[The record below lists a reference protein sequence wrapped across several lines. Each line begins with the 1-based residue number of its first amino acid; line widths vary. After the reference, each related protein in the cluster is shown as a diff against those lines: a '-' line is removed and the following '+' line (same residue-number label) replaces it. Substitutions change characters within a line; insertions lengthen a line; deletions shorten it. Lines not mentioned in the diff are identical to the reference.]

1 MSADISVLVCS
12 FLEKEQVARIASH
25 PGVEVRYR
33 PDLLPQP
40 RYPCDHHGPAPALT
54 AAERAEWAALLR
66 QADVCF
72 DFDWEQPAEMP
83 ARAPRV
89 QWLQAT
95 SSGIGQF
102 MGRTGLAGWDAVVTT
117 AAGIHAQP
125 LSEWALTGILYF
137 VKDVP
142 DLRARQAAHRWER
155 LAMGGLAGRRALV
168 VGLGHVGRGVAA
180 ALGGL
185 GVEVWGVRREA
196 GAGGAGGAAPVA
208 GVTRTGTTADLQELL
223 RSCDIM
229 ALACPLTPE
238 TFRLI
243 GAAELAALGPDGIL
257 VNISRGAVVDESA
270 LIDAL
275 RQRTIRG
282 AVLDVA
288 EAEPLAADSPLWDL
302 GNVLISPHSAS
313 TLATEN
319 TVLTD
324 LFLRN
329 LALFQAG
336 KPLINRYD
344 PVRGY

>member
-1 MSADISVLVCS
+1 
-12 FLEKEQVARIASH
+12 
-25 PGVEVRYR
+25 
-33 PDLLPQP
+33 
-40 RYPCDHHGPAPALT
+40 
-54 AAERAEWAALLR
+54 
-66 QADVCF
+66 
-72 DFDWEQPAEMP
+72 
-83 ARAPRV
+83 
-89 QWLQAT
+89 
-95 SSGIGQF
+95 
-102 MGRTGLAGWDAVVTT
+102 
-117 AAGIHAQP
+117 
-125 LSEWALTGILYF
+125 
-137 VKDVP
+137 
-142 DLRARQAAHRWER
+142 
-155 LAMGGLAGRRALV
+155 MGGLAPRRALV
-168 VGLGHVGRGVAA
+168 VGLGHVGRAVAA

-196 GAGGAGGAAPVA
+196 STSPAV
-208 GVTRTGTTADLQELL
+208 GVTRTGTSGDLQEML

-229 ALACPLTPE
+229 VLTCPLTPE

-270 LIDAL
+270 MIDAL
-275 RQRTIRG
+275 RERTIRG

-288 EAEPLAADSPLWDL
+288 EVEPLAADSPLWDL
-302 GNVLISPHSAS
+302 RNVLISPHSAS

-319 TVLTD
+319 RVLVD

>member
-1 MSADISVLVCS
+1 MNAETKVLVCS
-12 FLEKEQVARIASH
+12 FLEKEQVARIAAH
-25 PGVEVRYR
+25 PGVEVCYR
-33 PDLLPQP
+33 PDLLPRP
-40 RYPCDHHGPAPALT
+40 RYPCDHHGPAPDLT
-54 AAERAEWAALLR
+54 AAQRAEWATLLSE
-66 QADVCF
+66 ADVCF
-72 DFDWEQPAEMP
+72 DFDWEEPAEMP

-89 QWLQAT
+89 RWLQAT

-102 MGRTGLAGWDAVVTT
+102 MGRSGLAGWDAVVTT

-125 LSEWALTGILYF
+125 LTEWALTGILYF

-142 DLRARQAAHRWER
+142 DLEARQAAHRWER
-155 LAMGGLAGRRALV
+155 MAMAGLAGRRALV
-168 VGLGHVGRGVAA
+168 VGLGHVGRAVAT
-180 ALGGL
+180 ALGAL
-185 GVEVWGVRREA
+185 GAEVWGMRREA
-196 GAGGAGGAAPVA
+196 GISQVA
-208 GVTRTGTTADLQELL
+208 GISRTGTAAELQELL

-229 ALACPLTPE
+229 VLATPLTPE

-257 VNISRGAVVDESA
+257 VNIARGAVVDEPA

-275 RQRTIRG
+275 RDRAIRG

-288 EAEPLAADSPLWDL
+288 ESEPLAPESPLWDL
-302 GNVLISPHSAS
+302 DNVLISPHSAS

-319 TVLTD
+319 VVLVD

-336 KPLINRYD
+336 EPLINRYD
-344 PVRGY
+344 PARGY

>member
-1 MSADISVLVCS
+1 MSTDTRVLVCS
-12 FLEKEQVARIASH
+12 FLEKEQVARIAAH

-54 AAERAEWAALLR
+54 AAERAEWATLLR

-72 DFDWEQPAEMP
+72 DFDWEEPAAMP
-83 ARAPRV
+83 ARAPGV
-89 QWLQAT
+89 QWVQAS

-102 MGRTGLAGWDAVVTT
+102 MGRTGLASWDAVVTT
-117 AAGIHAQP
+117 AAGIHARP
-125 LSEWALTGILYF
+125 LTEWAVTGILYF

-142 DLRARQAAHRWER
+142 GLRASQSAHRWER
-155 LAMGGLAGRRALV
+155 MAMAGLAGRRALV
-168 VGLGHVGRGVAA
+168 VGLGHVGSAVAA
-180 ALGGL
+180 ALGAL

-196 GAGGAGGAAPVA
+196 STGQTAAVS
-208 GVTRTGTTADLQELL
+208 RTGTAADLREML

-229 ALACPLTPE
+229 VLTCPLTPE

-257 VNISRGAVVDESA
+257 VNIARGAVVDEPA

-288 EAEPLAADSPLWDL
+288 EVEPLAADSPLWDL

-319 TVLTD
+319 VILVD

-329 LALFQAG
+329 LTLFQAG

-344 PVRGY
+344 PARGY

>member
-1 MSADISVLVCS
+1 MSAAIRALICS
-12 FLEKEQVARIASH
+12 YLEKEQVARIAAH
-25 PGVEVRYR
+25 PGVEVVYR
-33 PDLLPQP
+33 PDLLPEP

-66 QADVCF
+66 QADICF
-72 DFDWEQPAEMP
+72 DFDGEEPAAMP
-83 ARAPRV
+83 SRAPGVRWV
-89 QWLQAT
+89 QAS

-102 MGRTGLAGWDAVVTT
+102 MGRIGLAGWNAVVTT

-125 LSEWALTGILYF
+125 LAEWAITGVLYF
-137 VKDVP
+137 VKDVS
-142 DLRARQAAHRWER
+142 DLQARQSAHRWER
-155 LAMGGLAGRRALV
+155 IATGGLVGRRALV
-168 VGLGHVGRGVAA
+168 VGLGHVGRAVAA

-185 GVEVWGVRREA
+185 GVEVWGAGREA
-196 GAGGAGGAAPVA
+196 NTGPIT
-208 GVTRTGTTADLQELL
+208 GVSRTGSTADLPELL
-223 RSCDIM
+223 GYCDI
-229 ALACPLTPE
+229 LVLTCPLTPE

-243 GAAELAALGPDGIL
+243 GAAEIAALGSDGIL
-257 VNISRGAVVDESA
+257 VNIARGAIVDESA

-275 RQRTIRG
+275 RQGTIRG
-282 AVLDVA
+282 AVLDVV
-288 EAEPLAADSPLWDL
+288 ESEPLAADSPLWDF

-319 TVLTD
+319 TALAD

-344 PVRGY
+344 PTRGY

>member
-1 MSADISVLVCS
+1 MSSDIRILVCS
-12 FLEKEQVARIASH
+12 FLEKEQVARIAAH
-25 PGVEVRYR
+25 PGVEVSYR

-54 AAERAEWAALLR
+54 AAEQAEWATLLG

-72 DFDWEQPAEMP
+72 DFDWQEPAEMP
-83 ARAPRV
+83 ARAPGV
-89 QWLQAT
+89 KWVQAT

-117 AAGIHAQP
+117 AAGIHARP
-125 LSEWALTGILYF
+125 LTEWAVTGILYF

-142 DLRARQAAHRWER
+142 DLRGRQAAHRWER
-155 LAMGGLAGRRALV
+155 MAMAGLAGRRALV
-168 VGLGHVGRGVAA
+168 VGLGHVGRTVAA
-180 ALGGL
+180 ALAGL

-196 GAGGAGGAAPVA
+196 NTGQIA
-208 GVTRTGTTADLQELL
+208 GVSRTGTAADLQELL

-229 ALACPLTPE
+229 VLTCPLTPE
-238 TFRLI
+238 TFQLI

-257 VNISRGAVVDESA
+257 VNIARGAIVDEPA

-288 EAEPLAADSPLWDL
+288 QAEPLAADSPLWDL

-319 TVLTD
+319 VALVD

-329 LALFQAG
+329 LELFQAG

-344 PVRGY
+344 PARGY

>member
-1 MSADISVLVCS
+1 MSAVIKTLVCS
-12 FLEKEQVARIASH
+12 FLEDEQVARIAAH
-25 PGVEVRYR
+25 PGIELLYR

-40 RYPCDHHGPAPALT
+40 RYPADHHGPAPALD

-66 QADVCF
+66 QAEVCF
-72 DFDWEQPAEMP
+72 DFDWEEPAAMP
-83 ARAPRV
+83 TRAPGVR
-89 QWLQAT
+89 WLQAT

-125 LSEWALTGILYF
+125 LAEWAVTGVLYF

-142 DLRARQAAHRWER
+142 DLQARQAAHQWER
-155 LAMGGLAGRRALV
+155 LTIGGLVGRRALV
-168 VGLGHVGRGVAA
+168 VGLGHVGRAVAT
-180 ALGGL
+180 ALGSL
-185 GVEVWGVRREA
+185 GVEVWGA
-196 GAGGAGGAAPVA
+196 GRGPNVGQIAGISRMGS
-208 GVTRTGTTADLQELL
+208 TADVTGLL
-223 RSCDIM
+223 RSCDI
-229 ALACPLTPE
+229 LVLSCPLTPE

-257 VNISRGAVVDESA
+257 VNIARGPIVDEPA

-275 RQRTIRG
+275 RERTIRG

-288 EAEPLAADSPLWDL
+288 ESEPLAADSPLWDL

-319 TVLTD
+319 AALVD

-336 KPLINRYD
+336 EPLINRYD
-344 PVRGY
+344 PARGY

>member
-1 MSADISVLVCS
+1 MSTDIRVLICS
-12 FLEKEQVARIASH
+12 FLEKEQVARVAAH

-54 AAERAEWAALLR
+54 AAERAEWASLLR
-66 QADVCF
+66 EADACF

-83 ARAPRV
+83 ARAPAAKWV
-89 QWLQAT
+89 QAS

-102 MGRTGLAGWDAVVTT
+102 MGRTGLAAWDAVITT
-117 AAGIHAQP
+117 AAGIHARP
-125 LSEWALTGILYF
+125 LTEWAVTGILYF

-142 DLRARQAAHRWER
+142 DLRARQSAHRWER
-155 LAMGGLAGRRALV
+155 MAMAGLAGRRALV
-168 VGLGHVGRGVAA
+168 VGLGHVGRAVAA
-180 ALGGL
+180 ALAGL

-196 GAGGAGGAAPVA
+196 SPGPIAALS
-208 GVTRTGTTADLQELL
+208 RTGTAADLPEML
-223 RSCDIM
+223 RACDIM
-229 ALACPLTPE
+229 VLACPLTPE

-243 GAAELAALGPDGIL
+243 GAPELAALGPDGIL
-257 VNISRGAVVDESA
+257 VNIARGAVVDEPA

-282 AVLDVA
+282 GVLDVA
-288 EAEPLAADSPLWDL
+288 QAEPLAADSPLWDL

-319 TVLTD
+319 VALVD

-344 PVRGY
+344 PARGY

>member
-1 MSADISVLVCS
+1 
-12 FLEKEQVARIASH
+12 
-25 PGVEVRYR
+25 
-33 PDLLPQP
+33 
-40 RYPCDHHGPAPALT
+40 
-54 AAERAEWAALLR
+54 
-66 QADVCF
+66 
-72 DFDWEQPAEMP
+72 
-83 ARAPRV
+83 
-89 QWLQAT
+89 
-95 SSGIGQF
+95 
-102 MGRTGLAGWDAVVTT
+102 
-117 AAGIHAQP
+117 
-125 LSEWALTGILYF
+125 
-137 VKDVP
+137 
-142 DLRARQAAHRWER
+142 
-155 LAMGGLAGRRALV
+155 
-168 VGLGHVGRGVAA
+168 VAA

-196 GAGGAGGAAPVA
+196 STSPAV
-208 GVTRTGTTADLQELL
+208 GVTRTGTPADLQEML

-229 ALACPLTPE
+229 VLTCPLTPE

-270 LIDAL
+270 MIDAL
-275 RQRTIRG
+275 REQTIRG

-288 EAEPLAADSPLWDL
+288 EVEPLAADSPLWDL

-319 TVLTD
+319 TVLVD

>member
-1 MSADISVLVCS
+1 MSTDSRVLVCS
-12 FLEKEQVARIASH
+12 FLEKEQVARIAAQ

-54 AAERAEWAALLR
+54 AVERAEWATLLR

-72 DFDWEQPAEMP
+72 DFDWEEPAGMP
-83 ARAPRV
+83 ARAPSV
-89 QWLQAT
+89 KWVQAT

-125 LSEWALTGILYF
+125 LTEWAVTGILYF

-142 DLRARQAAHRWER
+142 DLQARQAAHRWER
-155 LAMGGLAGRRALV
+155 MAMARLAGRRALV
-168 VGLGHVGRGVAA
+168 VGLGHVGRAVAA
-180 ALGGL
+180 ALAGL

-196 GAGGAGGAAPVA
+196 SGGQVA
-208 GVTRTGTTADLQELL
+208 GVSRTGTTADLQELL

-229 ALACPLTPE
+229 VLTCPLTPE

-257 VNISRGAVVDESA
+257 VNIARGNIVDEPA

-275 RQRTIRG
+275 RQHAIRG

-288 EAEPLAADSPLWDL
+288 QSEPLAADSPLWDL
-302 GNVLISPHSAS
+302 GDVLISPHSAS
-313 TLATEN
+313 TLAAEN
-319 TVLTD
+319 VALVD

-344 PVRGY
+344 PARGY

>member
-1 MSADISVLVCS
+1 MSADIRVLVCS
-12 FLEKEQVARIASH
+12 FLEKEQVARIAAH
-25 PGVEVRYR
+25 PGVELSYR

-40 RYPCDHHGPAPALT
+40 RYPCDHHGPPPALT
-54 AAERAEWAALLR
+54 AAERAEWASLLR

-72 DFDWEQPAEMP
+72 DFDWEEPAEMP

-89 QWLQAT
+89 RWLQAT

-117 AAGIHAQP
+117 AAGIHARP
-125 LSEWALTGILYF
+125 LTEWALTGVLYF

-142 DLRARQAAHRWER
+142 DLEARRAAHRWER
-155 LAMGGLAGRRALV
+155 MAMGGLAGRRALV
-168 VGLGHVGRGVAA
+168 AGLGHVGRAVAE
-180 ALGGL
+180 ALGGM
-185 GVEVWGVRREA
+185 GVEVWGMRREGGSDQIA
-196 GAGGAGGAAPVA
+196 GIS
-208 GVTRTGTTADLQELL
+208 RTGTAADLQELL
-223 RSCDIM
+223 HSCDI
-229 ALACPLTPE
+229 LVLTCPLTPE
-238 TFRLI
+238 TFRLV
-243 GAAELAALGPDGIL
+243 GAAELAALGSDGIL
-257 VNISRGAVVDESA
+257 VNIARGAIVDEPA

-275 RQRTIRG
+275 RERAIRG

-288 EAEPLAADSPLWDL
+288 ESEPLAADSPLWDL

-319 TVLTD
+319 VALVD

-329 LALFQAG
+329 LELFQAG

-344 PVRGY
+344 PARGY

>member
-1 MSADISVLVCS
+1 MSTDIRVLVCS
-12 FLEKEQVARIASH
+12 FLEEEQVARIAAH

-40 RYPCDHHGPAPALT
+40 RFPSEHHGPAPALT
-54 AAERAEWAALLR
+54 AAERAEWATLLR
-66 QADVCF
+66 EADVCF
-72 DFDWEQPAEMP
+72 DFDWEDPAGMP
-83 ARAPRV
+83 ARAPGVKWV
-89 QWLQAT
+89 QAS

-102 MGRTGLAGWDAVVTT
+102 MARTGLAGWDAVVTT
-117 AAGIHAQP
+117 AAGVHAQP
-125 LSEWALTGILYF
+125 LTEWAVTGILYF

-142 DLRARQAAHRWER
+142 GLQARQAAHRWER
-155 LAMGGLAGRRALV
+155 MAMAGLAGRRALV
-168 VGLGHVGRGVAA
+168 VGLGHVGRTVAA
-180 ALGGL
+180 ALAGL
-185 GVEVWGVRREA
+185 GVEVWGVRRAARA
-196 GAGGAGGAAPVA
+196 GQVT
-208 GVTRTGTTADLQELL
+208 GVSRLGTTADLRELL
-223 RSCDIM
+223 QSCDIM
-229 ALACPLTPE
+229 VLTCPLTPE
-238 TFRLI
+238 TLRLI
-243 GAAELAALGPDGIL
+243 GAPELAALGPDGIL
-257 VNISRGAVVDESA
+257 VNIARGAIVDEPA

-288 EAEPLAADSPLWDL
+288 ESEPLAPDSPLWDL

-319 TVLTD
+319 VALVD

-344 PVRGY
+344 PARGY

>member
-1 MSADISVLVCS
+1 MSAVIRALVCS
-12 FLEKEQVARIASH
+12 FLEKEQVARIAAD
-25 PGVEVRYR
+25 PGVEVHYR

-40 RYPCDHHGPAPALT
+40 RYPCDHHGPAPGLT
-54 AAERAEWAALLR
+54 AAERAEWASLLR
-66 QADVCF
+66 QADICF
-72 DFDWEQPAEMP
+72 DFDWEAPAEMP
-83 ARAPRV
+83 ARAPGV
-89 QWLQAT
+89 QWVQAT

-117 AAGIHAQP
+117 AAGIHAMP
-125 LSEWALTGILYF
+125 LTEWAITGILYF

-142 DLRARQAAHRWER
+142 DLQARQSAHRWER
-155 LAMGGLAGRRALV
+155 MTMAGLAGRRALV
-168 VGLGHVGRGVAA
+168 VGLGHIGRAVAA
-180 ALGGL
+180 ALGAL
-185 GVEVWGVRREA
+185 GVEVWGVRRKA
-196 GAGGAGGAAPVA
+196 STGQIA
-208 GVTRTGTTADLQELL
+208 GVSHTGTAADLPELL
-223 RSCDIM
+223 LSCDIM
-229 ALACPLTPE
+229 VLTCPLTPE
-238 TFRLI
+238 TFRLV

-257 VNISRGAVVDESA
+257 VNIARGAIVDEPA

-288 EAEPLAADSPLWDL
+288 ESEPLAAGSPLWDL
-302 GNVLISPHSAS
+302 DNVLISPHSAS

-319 TVLTD
+319 VALAD

-344 PVRGY
+344 PARGY

>member
-1 MSADISVLVCS
+1 MSSDIRVLICS
-12 FLEKEQVARIASH
+12 FLETDQVARIAAH
-25 PGVEVRYR
+25 PGAEVSYR

-54 AAERAEWAALLR
+54 AAQRAEWATLLR

-72 DFDWEQPAEMP
+72 DFDWEEPAEMP
-83 ARAPRV
+83 ARAPGV
-89 QWLQAT
+89 KWLQAS

-102 MGRTGLAGWDAVVTT
+102 MGRTGLAGWNAVVTT

-125 LSEWALTGILYF
+125 LTEWAVTGILYF

-142 DLRARQAAHRWER
+142 GLRARQAAHRWER
-155 LAMGGLAGRRALV
+155 MAMAGLAGRRALV
-168 VGLGHVGRGVAA
+168 VGLGHVGRAVAA
-180 ALGGL
+180 ALAGL

-196 GAGGAGGAAPVA
+196 PGSQIA
-208 GVTRTGTTADLQELL
+208 GVSRTGTAAGL
-223 RSCDIM
+223 REMLPSCDIM
-229 ALACPLTPE
+229 VLTCPLTPE

-243 GAAELAALGPDGIL
+243 GAPELAALGPDGIL
-257 VNISRGAVVDESA
+257 VNIARGAVVDEPA

-288 EAEPLAADSPLWDL
+288 QAEPLAADSPLWDL

-319 TVLTD
+319 VALVD

-344 PVRGY
+344 PARGY

>member
-1 MSADISVLVCS
+1 MSADIKVLVCS
-12 FLEKEQVARIASH
+12 FLEKEQVARIAAH
-25 PGVEVRYR
+25 PGVELSYR

-40 RYPCDHHGPAPALT
+40 RFPCDHHGPPPALT
-54 AAERAEWAALLR
+54 AAERAEWASLLR

-72 DFDWEQPAEMP
+72 DFDWEEPAEMP

-89 QWLQAT
+89 RWLQAT

-102 MGRTGLAGWDAVVTT
+102 MGRTGLAGWNAVVTT
-117 AAGIHAQP
+117 AAGIHARP
-125 LSEWALTGILYF
+125 LTEWALTGVLYF

-142 DLRARQAAHRWER
+142 DLEARQAAHRWDR
-155 LAMGGLAGRRALV
+155 MAMGGLAGRRALV
-168 VGLGHVGRGVAA
+168 VGLGHVGRAVAA

-185 GVEVWGVRREA
+185 GVEVWGMRRE
-196 GAGGAGGAAPVA
+196 GGSDQVA
-208 GVTRTGTTADLQELL
+208 GVSRTGTAADLQELL
-223 RSCDIM
+223 HSCDIM
-229 ALACPLTPE
+229 VLTCPLTPE

-257 VNISRGAVVDESA
+257 VNIARGAIVDEPA

-275 RQRTIRG
+275 RERAIRG

-288 EAEPLAADSPLWDL
+288 ESEPLAADSPLWDL
-302 GNVLISPHSAS
+302 DNVLISPHSAS

-319 TVLTD
+319 VALVD

-329 LALFQAG
+329 LELFQAG
-336 KPLINRYD
+336 ETLINRYD
-344 PVRGY
+344 PARGY

>member
-1 MSADISVLVCS
+1 MSSDMRVLICS
-12 FLEKEQVARIASH
+12 FLEKEQVARVAAH
-25 PGVEVRYR
+25 PGVELRYR

-40 RYPCDHHGPAPALT
+40 RYPCDHHGPAPDLT
-54 AAERAEWAALLR
+54 AAERAEWATLLR
-66 QADVCF
+66 EADVCF

-83 ARAPRV
+83 ARAPGV
-89 QWLQAT
+89 KWLQAS

-117 AAGIHAQP
+117 AAGIHARP
-125 LSEWALTGILYF
+125 LTEWAVTGILYF

-142 DLRARQAAHRWER
+142 DLQARQSAHRWER
-155 LAMGGLAGRRALV
+155 MAMAGLAGRRALV
-168 VGLGHVGRGVAA
+168 VGLGHVGRAVAA
-180 ALGGL
+180 ALAGL
-185 GVEVWGVRREA
+185 GVEVWGVRR
-196 GAGGAGGAAPVA
+196 AAHPGQITAVS
-208 GVTRTGTTADLQELL
+208 RTGTAADLREML

-229 ALACPLTPE
+229 VLACPLTPE

-243 GAAELAALGPDGIL
+243 GAPELAALGPDGIL
-257 VNISRGAVVDESA
+257 VNIARGAVVDEPA

-288 EAEPLAADSPLWDL
+288 QAEPLAPGSPLWDL

-319 TVLTD
+319 VALVD

-329 LALFQAG
+329 LALFQTG

-344 PVRGY
+344 PARGY

>member
-1 MSADISVLVCS
+1 
-12 FLEKEQVARIASH
+12 
-25 PGVEVRYR
+25 
-33 PDLLPQP
+33 
-40 RYPCDHHGPAPALT
+40 
-54 AAERAEWAALLR
+54 
-66 QADVCF
+66 
-72 DFDWEQPAEMP
+72 
-83 ARAPRV
+83 
-89 QWLQAT
+89 
-95 SSGIGQF
+95 

-125 LSEWALTGILYF
+125 LSEWALTGVLYF

-142 DLRARQAAHRWER
+142 DLQARQAAHRWER
-155 LAMGGLAGRRALV
+155 MAMGGLAQRRALV
-168 VGLGHVGRGVAA
+168 VGLGHVGRAVAA

-196 GAGGAGGAAPVA
+196 GAGPTD
-208 GVTRTGTTADLQELL
+208 GVTRTGTTADLQEML

-229 ALACPLTPE
+229 VLTCPLTPE

-270 LIDAL
+270 MIDAL
-275 RQRTIRG
+275 RERTIRG

-288 EAEPLAADSPLWDL
+288 EFEPLAADSPLWDL

-319 TVLTD
+319 AVLVD

>member
-1 MSADISVLVCS
+1 MSADIKVLICS
-12 FLEKEQVARIASH
+12 FLEKEQVARIAAQ
-25 PGVEVRYR
+25 PGVDVRYR

-54 AAERAEWAALLR
+54 AAERAEWATLLR
-66 QADVCF
+66 EADVCF
-72 DFDWEQPAEMP
+72 DFDWEEPAEMP
-83 ARAPRV
+83 ARARRV

-102 MGRTGLAGWDAVVTT
+102 MGRTGLAGWNAVVTT

-125 LSEWALTGILYF
+125 LSEWALTGVLYF

-142 DLRARQAAHRWER
+142 DLEARQAAHRWER
-155 LAMGGLAGRRALV
+155 IAVGGLVGRRALV
-168 VGLGHVGRGVAA
+168 VGLGHVGRAVAA

-185 GVEVWGVRREA
+185 GVEVWGMRRE
-196 GAGGAGGAAPVA
+196 GGSDQVA
-208 GVTRTGTTADLQELL
+208 GVSRTGTAADLQELL

-229 ALACPLTPE
+229 VLTLPLTPE

-243 GAAELAALGPDGIL
+243 GAPELAALGSDGIL
-257 VNISRGAVVDESA
+257 VNIARGAIVDEPA

-275 RQRTIRG
+275 RGRVIRG

-288 EAEPLAADSPLWDL
+288 ESEPLAADSPLWDL
-302 GNVLISPHSAS
+302 DNVLISPHSAS

-319 TVLTD
+319 VVLVD

-329 LALFQAG
+329 LALFRAG
-336 KPLINRYD
+336 QPLINRYD
-344 PVRGY
+344 PARGY

>member
-1 MSADISVLVCS
+1 
-12 FLEKEQVARIASH
+12 
-25 PGVEVRYR
+25 
-33 PDLLPQP
+33 
-40 RYPCDHHGPAPALT
+40 
-54 AAERAEWAALLR
+54 
-66 QADVCF
+66 
-72 DFDWEQPAEMP
+72 
-83 ARAPRV
+83 
-89 QWLQAT
+89 
-95 SSGIGQF
+95 
-102 MGRTGLAGWDAVVTT
+102 VVTT

-155 LAMGGLAGRRALV
+155 MAMGALAQRRALV
-168 VGLGHVGRGVAA
+168 VGLGHVGRAVAA

-196 GAGGAGGAAPVA
+196 GTSPAV
-208 GVTRTGTTADLQELL
+208 GVTRTGTSADLQEML

-229 ALACPLTPE
+229 VLTCPLTPE

-270 LIDAL
+270 MIDAL
-275 RQRTIRG
+275 RERTIRG

-288 EAEPLAADSPLWDL
+288 EVEPLAADSPLWDL

-319 TVLTD
+319 RVLVD

>member
-1 MSADISVLVCS
+1 MSTDIRVLVCS
-12 FLEKEQVARIASH
+12 FLEKEQVARIAAH
-25 PGVEVRYR
+25 PGVEVSYR
-33 PDLLPQP
+33 ADLLPQP

-54 AAERAEWAALLR
+54 VAERAEWVTLLR
-66 QADVCF
+66 EADVCF
-72 DFDWEQPAEMP
+72 DFDWEEPAGMP
-83 ARAPRV
+83 ARAPGVKWV
-89 QWLQAT
+89 QAS

-125 LSEWALTGILYF
+125 LAEWAVTGILYF

-155 LAMGGLAGRRALV
+155 LAMAGLAGRRALV
-168 VGLGHVGRGVAA
+168 VGLGHVGRAVAA
-180 ALGGL
+180 ALAGL

-196 GAGGAGGAAPVA
+196 GRGQMA
-208 GVTRTGTTADLQELL
+208 GVSRTGTAADLQELL

-229 ALACPLTPE
+229 VLTCPLTPE
-238 TFRLI
+238 TFQLI
-243 GAAELAALGPDGIL
+243 GAPELAALGPDGIL
-257 VNISRGAVVDESA
+257 VNIARGAIVDESA

-288 EAEPLAADSPLWDL
+288 QAEPLAADSPLWDL

-319 TVLTD
+319 VALAD

-336 KPLINRYD
+336 EPLINRYD
-344 PVRGY
+344 PARGY

>member
-1 MSADISVLVCS
+1 MSAAVRALVCS
-12 FLEKEQVARIASH
+12 FLETEQVARIAAS
-25 PGVEVRYR
+25 PGVEVVYR

-40 RYPCDHHGPAPALT
+40 RYPADHHGPAPSLT

-66 QADVCF
+66 QADICF
-72 DFDWEQPAEMP
+72 DFDWEDPAAMP
-83 ARAPRV
+83 ARAPGVRWV
-89 QWLQAT
+89 QAT

-102 MGRTGLAGWDAVVTT
+102 MGRTGLAGWNATVTT

-125 LSEWALTGILYF
+125 LAEWVVTGVLYF

-142 DLRARQAAHRWER
+142 DLQARQAAHRWDR
-155 LAMGGLAGRRALV
+155 IAIGGLAGRRALV
-168 VGLGHVGRGVAA
+168 VGLGHVGRAVAA
-180 ALGGL
+180 ALSGL
-185 GVEVWGVRREA
+185 GVEVWGA
-196 GAGGAGGAAPVA
+196 GRKATVGQIA
-208 GVTRTGTTADLQELL
+208 GVSRTGSTADLPELL
-223 RSCDIM
+223 GSCDI
-229 ALACPLTPE
+229 LVLTCPLTPE

-243 GAAELAALGPDGIL
+243 GAAEIAALGSDGIL
-257 VNISRGAVVDESA
+257 VNIARGAIVDEPA
-270 LIDAL
+270 LIAAL
-275 RQRTIRG
+275 RQRAIRG

-288 EAEPLAADSPLWDL
+288 ESEPLAPDSLLWDF

-319 TVLTD
+319 VALVD

-344 PVRGY
+344 PTRGY

>member
-1 MSADISVLVCS
+1 MSTDIKVLVCS
-12 FLEKEQVARIASH
+12 FLEKEQVERIAAH
-25 PGVEVRYR
+25 PGVEVRCR

-54 AAERAEWAALLR
+54 AAERAEWATLLR

-72 DFDWEQPAEMP
+72 DFDWDEPAEMP
-83 ARAPRV
+83 ARAPGV
-89 QWLQAT
+89 KWVQAT

-125 LSEWALTGILYF
+125 LTEWAVTGLLYF

-142 DLRARQAAHRWER
+142 GLQARQAAHRWER
-155 LAMGGLAGRRALV
+155 MAMAGLAGRRALV
-168 VGLGHVGRGVAA
+168 VGLGHVGRAVAA
-180 ALGGL
+180 ALAGL

-196 GAGGAGGAAPVA
+196 GTGQVA
-208 GVTRTGTTADLQELL
+208 GVSRTGAAADLPELL

-229 ALACPLTPE
+229 VLTCPLTPE

-243 GAAELAALGPDGIL
+243 GAPELAALGPDGIL
-257 VNISRGAVVDESA
+257 VNIARGAIVDEPA
-270 LIDAL
+270 LIEAL

-288 EAEPLAADSPLWDL
+288 QTEPLAADSPLWDL

-319 TVLTD
+319 VVLVD

-329 LALFQAG
+329 LGLFQAG
-336 KPLINRYD
+336 KPLLNRYD
-344 PVRGY
+344 PARGY

>member
-1 MSADISVLVCS
+1 MSADIRALVCS
-12 FLEKEQVARIASH
+12 FLEKEQVERIMAH
-25 PGVEVRYR
+25 PGVEVLYR

-40 RYPCDHHGPAPALT
+40 RYPADHHGPARDLT
-54 AAERAEWAALLR
+54 GAQRAEWTSLLR

-72 DFDWEQPAEMP
+72 DFDWEEPAEMP
-83 ARAPRV
+83 ARAPGV
-89 QWLQAT
+89 QWVQAS

-142 DLRARQAAHRWER
+142 DLQARQAAHRWER
-155 LAMGGLAGRRALV
+155 MAMGGLAGRRALV
-168 VGLGHVGRGVAA
+168 VGLGHVGRAVAA

-185 GVEVWGVRREA
+185 GVEVWGVRRDASA
-196 GAGGAGGAAPVA
+196 GPVA
-208 GVTRTGTTADLQELL
+208 GVTRTGAAADLQELL
-223 RSCDIM
+223 QSCDIM
-229 ALACPLTPE
+229 ALTCPLTPE

-257 VNISRGAVVDESA
+257 VNISRGAVVDEPA

-288 EAEPLAADSPLWDL
+288 EFEPLAAESPLWDL

-319 TVLTD
+319 TVLVD

-329 LALFQAG
+329 LALFQTG

-344 PVRGY
+344 PERGY

>member
-1 MSADISVLVCS
+1 MSSDIRVLVCS
-12 FLEKEQVARIASH
+12 FLEKELVARIAAH

-54 AAERAEWAALLR
+54 AAERAEWATLLR

-72 DFDWEQPAEMP
+72 DFDWEEPAEMP
-83 ARAPRV
+83 ARAPGVKWV
-89 QWLQAT
+89 QAS

-125 LSEWALTGILYF
+125 LTEWAVTGILYF

-142 DLRARQAAHRWER
+142 DLQARQAAHRWER
-155 LAMGGLAGRRALV
+155 MAMAGLAGRRALV
-168 VGLGHVGRGVAA
+168 VGLGHVGRAVAA
-180 ALGGL
+180 ALAGL

-196 GAGGAGGAAPVA
+196 PAGQIA
-208 GVTRTGTTADLQELL
+208 GVSRTGTAADLQELL

-229 ALACPLTPE
+229 VLTCPLTPE

-243 GAAELAALGPDGIL
+243 GAPELAALGPDGIL
-257 VNISRGAVVDESA
+257 VNIARGAIVDEAA

-288 EAEPLAADSPLWDL
+288 QTEPLAADSPLWDL

-319 TVLTD
+319 VVLVD

-329 LALFQAG
+329 LELFRAG

-344 PVRGY
+344 PARGY